1 MESTDSRGRLDTA
14 VKGLKVRK
22 KEYLLL
28 KGSSIIVISIFVSLA
43 LSTLL
48 SVLFSNPVYYTFLK
62 IATLLSL
69 ILVVI
74 RTLVITLLRETGTR
88 SVLEDLDKVA
98 AGLGEDTLN
107 ALQLKDNNINNSST
121 LGTSENLALAHIV
134 KITNKV
140 ETLDLA
146 SLFPIRNLKKYLIPA
161 VAGAI
166 FASAVL
172 IFVPGNFT
180 SYLLSFNVIPPNSG
194 PHLELA
200 DIEITLKYPEYTKLP
215 TQKIKGSR
223 GDIKAMKG
231 TEVIFEAKPLN
242 HFEEGSLIVENG
254 VSVPAIMSGGKI
266 KAGFTVLGSGSFI
279 IKETSKNL
287 ISETFEIKTEED
299 TEPSVSI
306 SSPLGETIELGSE
319 EKIDI
324 FFEAQDDYGIS
335 KLMLTWENEGGQSK
349 TPISKID
356 QETNAIS
363 DKFSWGPSGI
373 NSESGETIKIRVLA
387 YDNDTITGPKVG
399 VSNAIT
405 IILKDAGSK
414 HKETLIYA
422 EQLMEELIDILGDEI
437 NILGDEFNISND
449 DASTRSTE
457 NSGNSTVEP
466 KVIDIGEVL
475 KMQKRLTQK
484 IEHSLGTL
492 DMTIA
497 NMREDEYSDFTYFVG
512 LSNME
517 LRIKTLLDERKYL
530 IESFAKL
537 DIGRLGRL
545 MRREIHEFEDDILFL
560 DSMLKGEKLVDSLR
574 SSKELFKEYGELSE
588 LLKQLNESSNE
599 ELNAQIQ
606 EKLNQIKDLMSQ
618 LAKKMEGLNGDIQE
632 GFLNMDAFEA
642 ESLQAQ
648 LDQISKLAQEGN
660 IDQALKML
668 SSMAQSL
675 QNMMASLENGMQSFG
690 SSMMAKE
697 ISKLNELISQI
708 EDLQREEASLK
719 GNTGE
724 LKRAL
729 LENPDLPGDNLREF
743 IENEKKKVQE
753 LINILTEARTKIA
766 SNSPGETSPE
776 GAYLVDKMIEKTEQL
791 NNWLKAMD
799 LREAA
804 KNARSIEESI
814 KGLSEMSNLNIGN
827 LAKASGEI
835 GSANRLGREI
845 RRDLERF
852 DTKGNSEKQYGEMAG
867 RQDQI
872 KGRTGDLSSEVGE
885 KGEGLFFNPGIGDK
899 LGQAKDFMGNA
910 SKDLRHQRVSKAI
923 SNQDEALKALEE
935 AKQQAQDMLQQMQLS
950 ARGNGSPVPM
960 MLGQQRGQG
969 MQGAENRY
977 VEIPTVDESQIGK
990 EFKQRILEAMKGG
1003 SPEGYIE
1010 LNKKYYD
1017 RIIK

>member
-69 ILVVI
+69 ILIVI
-74 RTLVITLLRETGTR
+74 RTLVIPLLRETGTR

-107 ALQLKDNNINNSST
+107 ALQLKDNNTNNSKI
-121 LGTSENLALAHIV
+121 LGTSESLALAHID

-140 ETLDLA
+140 ETLDLT

-161 VAGAI
+161 VAGAV

-215 TQKIKGSR
+215 TQRIKGSR
-223 GDIKAMKG
+223 GDIEAMKG

-266 KAGFTVLGSGSFI
+266 KAGFIVLGSGSFI
-279 IKETSKNL
+279 IKETSKTL
-287 ISETFEIKTEED
+287 ISKTFEIKTEED

-356 QETNAIS
+356 QETNTIS
-363 DKFSWGPSGI
+363 DKFSWGPSGV
-373 NSESGETIKIRVLA
+373 NPESGETIKIKVLA
-387 YDNDTITGPKVG
+387 YDNDTISGPKVG

-422 EQLMEELIDILGDEI
+422 EQLMEELIDLLGDEI
-437 NILGDEFNISND
+437 NISND
-449 DASTRSTE
+449 DASTRSAE
-457 NSGNSTVEP
+457 NSGNSTAEP

-492 DMTIA
+492 DITIA

-517 LRIKTLLDERKYL
+517 LRIKALLDERKYL

-545 MRREIHEFEDDILFL
+545 MRREIYEFEDDILFL

-642 ESLQAQ
+642 ADLQAQ

-660 IDQALKML
+660 IDQALKRL
-668 SSMAQSL
+668 SSMTESL

-708 EDLQREEASLK
+708 EDLEREETSLK

-753 LINILTEARTKIA
+753 LINILTETRTKIA

-799 LREAA
+799 FREAA

-814 KGLSEMSNLNIGN
+814 KGLNEMSNLNIGN

-835 GSANRLGREI
+835 GSANRLAREI

-872 KGRTGDLSSEVGE
+872 KAHTGDLSSEVGE

-969 MQGAENRY
+969 MQGADNRY
-977 VEIPTVDESQIGK
+977 VEIPAVDESQIGK

>member
-1 MESTDSRGRLDTA
+1 MESTDSRDKLDTA
-14 VKGLKVRK
+14 LKGLKVRK

-48 SVLFSNPVYYTFLK
+48 SVLFSNPIYYTFLK
-62 IATLLSL
+62 IAAVLFL

-74 RTLVITLLRETGTR
+74 RTLVIPLLTETGTR
-88 SVLEDLDKVA
+88 SVLGKLDKVA

-107 ALQLKDNNINNSST
+107 ALQLKDNNINNSKIS
-121 LGTSENLALAHIV
+121 GTSKSLALAHID

-140 ETLDLA
+140 ETLDLT

-215 TQKIKGSR
+215 TGKIKGSR
-223 GDIKAMKG
+223 GDIKTMKG

-242 HFEEGSLIVENG
+242 HFEKGSLIIENG

-266 KAGFTVLGSGSFI
+266 KAGFTVLESGSFI
-279 IKETSKNL
+279 IKETSKTL
-287 ISETFEIKTEED
+287 ISETFEIKTQED

-324 FFEAQDDYGIS
+324 FYKAEDDYGIS

-363 DKFSWGPSGI
+363 DKFSWGPSGV
-373 NSESGETIKIRVLA
+373 NPKSGEIIKLRVLA
-387 YDNDTITGPKVG
+387 YDNDTISGPKVG
-399 VSNAIT
+399 ISNAIT
-405 IILKDAGSK
+405 IILKDAGAK

-437 NILGDEFNISND
+437 NISAYKSNISND
-449 DASTRSTE
+449 GASTRSTE
-457 NSGNSTVEP
+457 NSGNSTAEP

-497 NMREDEYSDFTYFVG
+497 KMKEDEYSDFTYFVG

-517 LRIKTLLDERKYL
+517 LRIKALLDERKYL

-545 MRREIHEFEDDILFL
+545 MRREIYEFEDDILFL

-618 LAKKMEGLNGDIQE
+618 LAKKMEGLGGDIQE

-642 ESLQAQ
+642 ADLQAQ

-708 EDLQREEASLK
+708 EDLQREETSLK

-729 LENPDLPGDNLREF
+729 LENPDLPGDNLRKFVEK
-743 IENEKKKVQE
+743 EKKKVQE
-753 LINILTEARTKIA
+753 LINNLREARTKIA

-776 GAYLVDKMIEKTEQL
+776 GAYLVDKMIEKAEQL

-814 KGLSEMSNLNIGN
+814 KGLNEMSNLYIGN

-835 GSANRLGREI
+835 GSAYRLGREI
-845 RRDLERF
+845 RKDLERF
-852 DTKGNSEKQYGEMAG
+852 DTKGNSEKQYGNMAG

-872 KGRTGDLSSEVGE
+872 KAHTGDLASEVGE

-899 LGQAKDFMGNA
+899 LGQAEDFMGNA
-910 SKDLRHQRVSKAI
+910 SKDLRRQRVSKAI

-935 AKQQAQDMLQQMQLS
+935 AKQQAQDMLGQMRLS

-960 MLGQQRGQG
+960 MLGHQGEQG
-969 MQGAENRY
+969 MGGVENRY
-977 VEIPTVDESQIGK
+977 VEIPAAGESQIGK